1 MNAANIDNISEFY
14 KALKKDEL
22 GAPIIDKVEYLLIN
36 YLTTGAMPSDDE
48 WSNVVALTM
57 VESYKYEFIQD
68 NKHHFINLGIEVAK
82 KLAPIHKDLY
92 TIQKSFISDDS
103 ITYPFTINVGID
115 IDRWKYIP
123 TSYEVQKRYSVSE
136 MMDQMYYK
144 WLNKT
149 DLINAN
155 PLVEEVVADE
165 YKGKTIKTIP
175 IVAV

>member
-1 MNAANIDNISEFY
+1 M
-14 KALKKDEL
+14 
-22 GAPIIDKVEYLLIN
+22 
-36 YLTTGAMPSDDE
+36 
-48 WSNVVALTM
+48 
-57 VESYKYEFIQD
+57 
-68 NKHHFINLGIEVAK
+68 H
-82 KLAPIHKDLY
+82 

-103 ITYPFTINVGID
+103 NSYPFTINVGID
-115 IDRWKYIP
+115 IDRWKYIS

-136 MMDQMYYK
+136 MMDQMYHK

-165 YKGKTIKTIP
+165 YKGKQIKTIP